1 MLLYITSSI
10 YFRKC
15 KVNFLSDS
23 IRVIP
28 FVPPNILVVV
38 SVAEVL
44 IFNRTIRVSFRT
56 LQNVCTTE
64 TRKNEAVTLDILS
77 FSCQYC

>member
-1 MLLYITSSI
+1 MLLYITFSI

-23 IRVIP
+23 FKVSP
-28 FVPPNILVVV
+28 FVPPNTLVVV

-44 IFNRTIRVSFRT
+44 IFNRTVRVSFRT
-56 LQNVCTTE
+56 LQNVWTAE
-64 TRKNEAVTLDILS
+64 TRKNEAVTLNILS